1 MSISTIRRQMKNV
14 ACNYSDAQ
22 VKVREATSNDPWGPS
37 TVMMSEI
44 ADLTYNPAAFN
55 DIMVMLF
62 KRLNDHGKNWRHVY
76 KSLILLD
83 YIIKCGSEKIAQQC
97 RENIYTIETLK
108 DFQHIEDNRDQGLN
122 VREKAKQMVLLL
134 KDEEKLKN
142 EREKFQSTRRRFIQS
157 GVGNVSNTTGV
168 GRVSEL
174 EDGRPSNIREEEIQ
188 LQIAL
193 ALSKEEM
200 KKEEDIRK
208 GFQARL
214 QHALEVSK
222 KDSSDFPSTEN
233 NFTITNTTTSI
244 EDNVEKKTSTNA
256 IDDLLSLDF
265 GESSVQS
272 NQMLNSNQPTV
283 NDPWAPISN
292 VPNNQHINIS
302 SVNLWNNMV
311 IPSQPTTID
320 PWSTNNS
327 NVNLLSNTD
336 SKMSANNDDKSLI
349 TEKNEPKKN
358 SINVEHFLGPNSNL
372 VNLDNLMGSASN
384 SVIIKTPANPFL
396 PISQQPINPFLA
408 QQGTPLTLNE
418 LIQAEQRSQE
428 KPNVQNSQNT
438 NNIFSLL

>member
-108 DFQHIEDNRDQGLN
+108 DFQHVEDNRDQGLN

-174 EDGRPSNIREEEIQ
+174 EDARPSSIREEEIQ

-214 QHALEVSK
+214 QHALEESK
-222 KDSSDFPSTEN
+222 KDTSDFLPTDN
-233 NFTITNTTTSI
+233 NFTIPNTTTSAENNI
-244 EDNVEKKTSTNA
+244 EKKTPTNV

-265 GESSVQS
+265 GESSVQ
-272 NQMLNSNQPTV
+272 NCQTLNSSPPTV
-283 NDPWAPISN
+283 NDPWAPIGN
-292 VPNNQHINIS
+292 VPNNQNINVS
-302 SVNLWNNMV
+302 NVNPWDIVTPN
-311 IPSQPTTID
+311 QPTTTD
-320 PWSTNNS
+320 PWSTNNT

-336 SKMSANNDDKSLI
+336 STMSTNNDDKSLI
-349 TEKNEPKKN
+349 TEKNEPRKN

-372 VNLDNLMGSASN
+372 VNLDNLMGSTSN
-384 SVIIKTPANPFL
+384 STITRTSANPFL

-418 LIQAEQRSQE
+418 LMQAEQRSQE
-428 KPNVQNSQNT
+428 KPNVQNSQNI
-438 NNIFSLL
+438 NNTFSLL